1 MDTSKPFL
9 SGLAATI
16 VGTIGLL
23 LVAMSPSLPATWAFV
38 AGLVGFIACVLAGF
52 SARPPAFVEGSP
64 KLQGAALSIAIAV
77 GGFLVQFWPMIPA
90 GWPQSLAAG
99 LAALL
104 GWLTGKAIPQAGS
117 TAQPALPSAQY
128 VPFVAPPA
136 VTGAA
141 TAADAINRTWP
152 PRAS

>member
-1 MDTSKPFL
+1 MDTTKPLL

-23 LVAMSPSLPATWAFV
+23 AVTAAPTLPDPWSFFV
-38 AGLVGFIACVLAGF
+38 GLGGFVMCVLAGF
-52 SARPPAFVEGSP
+52 SARPPAFVEGAA

-99 LAALL
+99 LGALL
-104 GWLTGKAIPQAGS
+104 GWLTGKAIPMAGS
-117 TAQPALPSAQY
+117 TPQLPQGALH
-128 VPFVAPPA
+128 VPFVSDSRS
-136 VTGAA
+136 
-141 TAADAINRTWP
+141 AADILT
-152 PRAS
+152 RAGQ